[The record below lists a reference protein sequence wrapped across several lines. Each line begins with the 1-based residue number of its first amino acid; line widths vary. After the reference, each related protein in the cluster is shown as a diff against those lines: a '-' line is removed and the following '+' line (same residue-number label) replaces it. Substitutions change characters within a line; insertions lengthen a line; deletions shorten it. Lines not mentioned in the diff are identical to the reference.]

1 MLAQTFHHF
10 YLCSEWKKREMPSY
24 KNVIFEKE
32 KVLFKYNFK
41 ISFRQY
47 LLAYLSASSLDVELF
62 EEGNF
67 FFCLVHSSSLVLA
80 CSISSR
86 NV

>member
-1 MLAQTFHHF
+1 
-10 YLCSEWKKREMPSY
+10 MPSH

-32 KVLFKYNFK
+32 MVLFKYNFK

-47 LLAYLSASSLDVELF
+47 LLAYLSTSSLDVELF
-62 EEGNF
+62 EEGIFFF
-67 FFCLVHSSSLVLA
+67 FFCLVHSSSLA
-80 CSISSR
+80 CSISSG